1 MADQDVNQ
9 PIRVYLL
16 DDHEVVRRG
25 LFELLERDGDIE
37 VVGDSGSAV
46 EATARI
52 PALRP
57 DVAVLDGRLPDGS
70 GIDLLRQIRPHK
82 PNLPILI
89 LSMHPEEQFAVSL
102 LRAGASGYI
111 TKDAVPELVVKAIR
125 TLLNGR
131 KYISTAVAQILAED
145 VGGDNR
151 PPHEQLS
158 EREFQV
164 FCKLAAGRAVGD
176 IANELFLS
184 NKTVSTYRARIL
196 EKMNSK
202 SNADLT
208 YYAIKNGLIQ

>member
-1 MADQDVNQ
+1 
-9 PIRVYLL
+9 L
-16 DDHEVVRRG
+16 RR
-25 LFELLERDGDIE
+25 FAERRH
-37 VVGDSGSAV
+37 A
-46 EATARI
+46 
-52 PALRP
+52 
-57 DVAVLDGRLPDGS
+57 
-70 GIDLLRQIRPHK
+70 
-82 PNLPILI
+82 
-89 LSMHPEEQFAVSL
+89 
-102 LRAGASGYI
+102 
-111 TKDAVPELVVKAIR
+111 
-125 TLLNGR
+125 
-131 KYISTAVAQILAED
+131 
-145 VGGDNR
+145 GGDNR